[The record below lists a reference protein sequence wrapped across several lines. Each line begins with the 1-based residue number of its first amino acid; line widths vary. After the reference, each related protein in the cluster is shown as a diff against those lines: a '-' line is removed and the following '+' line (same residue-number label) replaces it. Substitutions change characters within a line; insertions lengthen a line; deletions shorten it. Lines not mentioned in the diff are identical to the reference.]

1 MTSRTP
7 TKKKANI
14 QKPLTEVELEL
25 MTLIWDLGECTVK
38 DVQSR
43 LPKERDLAYTSVA
56 TMMKILE
63 QKGVLGSRK
72 SDRAHAYYPL
82 VQRQEYEATTLK
94 HLAKSLFHDDP
105 SMMVMRLLDEGGLSD
120 EELKAIRKILDER
133 IGK

>member
-1 MTSRTP
+1 MTPVMSP
-7 TKKKANI
+7 KKKSNT

-25 MTLIWDLGECTVK
+25 MTLIWDMGECTVK
-38 DVQSR
+38 EVQSK

-63 QKGVLGSRK
+63 QKGALGSRK
-72 SDRAHAYYPL
+72 TDRAHTYYPL
-82 VQRQEYEATTLK
+82 IQRQEYEATTLK

-105 SMMVMRLLDEGGLSD
+105 SKMVMRLLDEGGLSA
-120 EELKAIRKILDER
+120 EELKAIRNILNER